1 MRCPVPVIQ
10 LGNVDVAEFSARLN
24 QQPETLWDADRE
36 FQKSLAPYR
45 KTRTVYL
52 LMTRGSPY
60 AETRRM
66 AGWEPLNEVFEPLAR
81 RVASFYP
88 GPGRV
93 LNAQA
98 ALLGP
103 GDDIPEH
110 EDYGPVL
117 EATHRVHL
125 PLETHPDVEFMV
137 EKRPISMEVGKAY
150 ELDNMRLH
158 GVRNLSPIRR
168 IHLIVDYYEGL

>member
-1 MRCPVPVIQ
+1 MRCPEPVRR
-10 LGNVDVAEFSARLN
+10 LGEVDVADFAALLDE
-24 QQPETLWDADRE
+24 QPASLWDADRE

-45 KTRTVYL
+45 KTRTIYL

-66 AGWEPLNEVFEPLAR
+66 SGWEPLASAFEPLAR
-81 RVASFYP
+81 RVAAFYP

-117 EATHRVHL
+117 EAAHRVHL
-125 PLETHPDVEFMV
+125 PLETHPDVEFLV
-137 EKRPISMEVGKAY
+137 EGRRVSMEVGQAY
-150 ELDNMRLH
+150 ELDNMRMH
-158 GVRNLSPIRR
+158 AVRNLSPRRR
-168 IHLIVDYYEGL
+168 IHLIIDYYEGY